1 MTDTSTEFDWSVR
14 NPEVIVRSQPAIAV
28 YTNTA
33 DQVVLVREREWNEEE
48 DAFVLI
54 SREHAIKVAHA
65 ILEAAGQGDIEF
77 IRPCGAGYQDVPIQP
92 AVAAMMATTPD
103 IDWKAANE
111 DFDGIEAEVSEP
123 KPKDKTAAERQRRY
137 RNKHRNG
144 NGRDVTGEGVT
155 VTNGHALPP
164 LEYKELAG

>member
-77 IRPCGAGYQDVPIQP
+77 VRPCGGGYEDVSIQP
-92 AVAAMMATTPD
+92 AVAAMMAARPD
-103 IDWKAANE
+103 IDWKEVNQ
-111 DFDGIEAEVSEP
+111 DVNQIEADTEP
-123 KPKDKTAAERQRRY
+123 RPKDPTAAERQRR
-137 RNKHRNG
+137 RRAKQ
-144 NGRDVTGEGVT
+144 RDGDRDINRDTVT
-155 VTNGHALPP
+155 VTNGHALPL